1 MYAYAFAEGV
11 RSGWLGEAYRAAME
25 KAYVALVNRLDEHA
39 NLADVCIGTGARD
52 NRAWYMAR
60 ARVNGDP
67 HGQAP
72 LLWLCKV
79 LIEMK

>member
-1 MYAYAFAEGV
+1 MKTKLV
-11 RSGWLGEAYRAAME
+11 LG
-25 KAYVALVNRLDEHA
+25 
-39 NLADVCIGTGARD
+39 GTGVRD
-52 NRAWYMAR
+52 NREWYMAR